1 MTPTYLGDIDL
12 SEETLAHFGIKGM
25 KWGKRKAKLKSNLEW
40 KKSKFKNKILELQ
53 TKKNR
58 KKIGMLD
65 ADEISNK
72 NGKRISIISQRTRDD
87 GKATS
92 RTSATGNYQYKID
105 GKKSQVT
112 LNEGYSKQPNPKSV
126 EKTLKNYKDLNSKSG
141 TRKYTK
147 PLKTN
152 TSGQTTKWEPK
163 TNSERVAK
171 SNKSNIDKQKKRR
184 SAPTTNTK
192 GQTTKWAPETKEER
206 KSYVLSNLRKD
217 LPKGST
223 GNSLYKNLAASVGY
237 GRQNYNFTESDSEK
251 PVWRKERNKR
261 YLTSKRW
268 KQEGFR

>member
-1 MTPTYLGDIDL
+1 MNPTYLGDIDL
-12 SEETLAHFGIKGM
+12 NEDTLAHYGVLGM
-25 KWGKRKAKLKSNLEW
+25 KWGKRKAKLKADLEW

-58 KKIGMLD
+58 KKIGMRD

-72 NGKRISIISQRTRDD
+72 NGKRISIINSRPRDD

-92 RTSATGNYQYKID
+92 RTSATGNFQYKID
-105 GKKSQVT
+105 GKKSQAT

-126 EKTLKNYKDLNSKSG
+126 EKTLKNYKDYDSESG

-192 GQTTKWAPETKEER
+192 GQKTKWAPETKEER

-223 GNSLYKNLAASVGY
+223 GNSLYKNIVLSTGY
-237 GRQNYNFTESDSEK
+237 GRQNYNITESDHDK
-251 PVWRKERNKR
+251 LAWKKERNKR
-261 YLTSKRW
+261 YRTSRRW
-268 KQEGFR
+268 KEEGFR